1 MAGKREYSVFKKAAR
16 VSPFLVI
23 LALSIGSIFHFS
35 SAEFVR
41 DALRF
46 KDLPGT
52 FAYRPQIS
60 VICPPTAYELETV
73 RLTIIVRHSDGV
85 GKPLRFSIE
94 TPAEVEVQGS
104 KERQVSD
111 SESWF
116 LLPKEQGE
124 YVVVVHGLAE
134 ARSFSFEQHLSV
146 RRLDDLTRNQ
156 FNILMAL
163 VSLSGLV
170 GIIGTVRGWFI
181 GSSKKQ

>member
-1 MAGKREYSVFKKAAR
+1 M
-16 VSPFLVI
+16 
-23 LALSIGSIFHFS
+23 
-35 SAEFVR
+35 
-41 DALRF
+41 
-46 KDLPGT
+46 
-52 FAYRPQIS
+52 
-60 VICPPTAYELETV
+60 
-73 RLTIIVRHSDGV
+73 
-85 GKPLRFSIE
+85 
-94 TPAEVEVQGS
+94 QGS

-163 VSLSGLV
+163 VSLSSLF
-170 GIIGTVRGWFI
+170 GIIGTVRGWFT